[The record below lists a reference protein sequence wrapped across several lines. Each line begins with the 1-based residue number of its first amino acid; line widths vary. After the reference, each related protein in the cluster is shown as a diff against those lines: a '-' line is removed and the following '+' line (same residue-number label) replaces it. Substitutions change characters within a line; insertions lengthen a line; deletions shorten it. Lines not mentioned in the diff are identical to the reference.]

1 METTKK
7 TPLLQRFLSRT
18 AKIEPNELKATA
30 VSFLFVFV
38 LMAAYYILR
47 PVRDAMASDWSDAE
61 VSFLWTLNFFIST
74 IIVALYG
81 IAVARI
87 NFKRLVPSIYSFF
100 ALTFVVFY
108 VLASAS
114 QETTLVNK
122 SFYVWVSVFALFH
135 VSVFWSFMADLF
147 RQEQAKRLF
156 AIIASG
162 ASGGALLGPAIPT
175 LFAGMMETE
184 TLMLVAAALLLLPI
198 PMIWYLGRLKYTEL
212 DNAHV
217 KADLSAARIGGNP
230 LAGFKLFATN
240 PYLLGIAAFILLYT
254 MIGSFIYFEQKN
266 LLADYDRATRTQIL
280 GSIDWIVNFLTFGLA
295 FFATS
300 RIVERLGVGVALA
313 LLPILVVGGLVV
325 LAFAPVIMVL
335 LALQVGRRAGNY
347 GVTKPAREMLFT
359 LVDRETRFKAKPV
372 IDIVVYRGGDTV
384 TSWLF
389 TGLTQGLGL
398 GVSAVALVGA
408 GIAAIW
414 AAIGLYLGRRFNQLA
429 GRVDGISDAENA

>member
-1 METTKK
+1 METTKQ
-7 TPLLQRFLSRT
+7 TPFLQRFLSKT
-18 AKIEPNELKATA
+18 AKIEPNELKATV

-74 IIVALYG
+74 IIVAIYG
-81 IAVARI
+81 IAVARV

-108 VLASAS
+108 VLASSS
-114 QETTLVNK
+114 QETTLINK
-122 SFYVWVSVFALFH
+122 TFYVWVSVFALFH

-162 ASGGALLGPAIPT
+162 ASGGALLGPAIPA
-175 LFAGMMETE
+175 LFAGVLDTE

-198 PMIWYLGRLKYTEL
+198 PMILYLGRLKHTEL
-212 DNAHV
+212 DNADV

-266 LLADYDRATRTQIL
+266 LLAEYDRATRTQIL
-280 GSIDWIVNFLTFGLA
+280 GSIDWIVNFLTFALA

-429 GRVDGISDAENA
+429 GQPDESPVPDEG